1 MAQSD
6 LVSDATFYSFGQRSL
21 NERAPRETS
30 EETRRK
36 ARQEALQGQTFEVQP
51 AAVKKYATR
60 SGRVLG
66 KRPVPQSGAPT
77 VVQKPLVA
85 APNPHLAQAN
95 ARKLEAVVAE
105 RARRMK

>member
-6 LVSDATFYSFGQRSL
+6 LISDATFYSFGQRSL
-21 NERAPRETS
+21 NERAPREIS

-36 ARQEALQGQTFEVQP
+36 ARQEALQGRTFEVQP
-51 AAVKKYATR
+51 ASVKKYATR
-60 SGRVLG
+60 SGRVLS
-66 KRPVPQSGAPT
+66 KKQSVSAT